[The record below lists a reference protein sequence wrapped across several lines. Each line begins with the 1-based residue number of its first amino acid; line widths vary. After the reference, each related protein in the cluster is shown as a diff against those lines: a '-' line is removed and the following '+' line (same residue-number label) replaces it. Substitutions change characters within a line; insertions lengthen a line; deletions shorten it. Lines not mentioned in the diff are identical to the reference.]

1 MKITID
7 KWKEGLKM
15 KNTTKDH
22 YERAI
27 DEALKDVKN
36 GDVRTSSVDDFFK
49 RLHAIERNTK
59 N

>member
-1 MKITID
+1 
-7 KWKEGLKM
+7 M